1 MENINIYRHSYWGI
15 WNKIIT
21 YNFHYTHKTMLG
33 DDKVHLHFLIF
44 ARLAREQPLLP
55 VCALSYVY
63 RVYQFVGGLYRH
75 SYKGHPMHYTTFI
88 YIYIYIYFKVHAILI
103 IWEGITW
110 QRTCFHSNGCQIVM
124 FENHKTISSFSV
136 QIMCLCWVCPINM
149 YKQYT

>member
-1 MENINIYRHSYWGI
+1 MENINIYRHSYWGN

-44 ARLAREQPLLP
+44 ARLAREQPLIP

-63 RVYQFVGGLYRH
+63 TVYQFVSGLYRH
-75 SYKGHPMHYTTFI
+75 LYKGHPMHYTK
-88 YIYIYIYFKVHAILI
+88 YIYIYFKIHAILI

-124 FENHKTISSFSV
+124 FENHN
-136 QIMCLCWVCPINM
+136 LCWVCPINM
-149 YKQYT
+149 FKQYT